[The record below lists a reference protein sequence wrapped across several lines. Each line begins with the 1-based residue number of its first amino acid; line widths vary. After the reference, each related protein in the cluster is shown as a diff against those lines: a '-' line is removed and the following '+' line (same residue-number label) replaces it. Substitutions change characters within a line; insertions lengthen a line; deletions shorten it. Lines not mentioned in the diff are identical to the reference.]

1 MAVDQYI
8 ILNLFHIFFV
18 SPLLIYIGIQRGDSP
33 EWFYKS
39 LILLSLGVFSYHL
52 FKLYTK
58 WVKGSSGLWVNL
70 MHILL
75 IAPVLFV
82 IGYYGKKTMRAFF
95 EVALLLGFAA
105 LGYNIYNLFI
115 QLNK

>member
-1 MAVDQYI
+1 MDKYI

-18 SPLLIYIGIQRGDSP
+18 SPLLIYIGIQRGGSP
-33 EWFYKS
+33 EWIYMF
-39 LILLSLGVFSYHL
+39 LIILSIVVFSYHL

-58 WVKGSSGLWVNL
+58 LIKGSSGLWVNL

-82 IGYYGKKTMRAFF
+82 IGYYGKATIRAFF